1 MAGPTQPVAA
11 AAAGSGSLV
20 DRAVARSLSTKMAAA
35 TQEVEQLVEA
45 TYRIVS
51 RDGTVDPRVRDILLE
66 AGLSTQAFYRHFQSK
81 DDLLLVL
88 LDDGRRRLADYL
100 GHRISKAPT
109 PEARLRAWIDGMI
122 AQAAD
127 PEAAARTR
135 PFLVGLPRLRE
146 AFPAE
151 HARSE
156 AALVGLLAAVIE
168 GGVEADAMTSA
179 EPLRDADVIYRA
191 TVGLMEAH
199 LLARTTPS
207 RTESAHLANFAL
219 RALAVSPSAR
229 Q

>member
-1 MAGPTQPVAA
+1 
-11 AAAGSGSLV
+11 
-20 DRAVARSLSTKMAAA
+20 MAAA

-100 GHRISKAPT
+100 THRMGKART
-109 PEARLRAWIDGMI
+109 PEGKLRAWIDGML

-146 AFPAE
+146 AFPRRTRRIRGGADRAARRHHRDGVDAGAMASADPE
-151 HARSE
+151 RDALAIYQHHARRHGSPPVRPHR
-156 AALVGLLAAVIE
+156 AHPCRDHHLV
-168 GGVEADAMTSA
+168 D
-179 EPLRDADVIYRA
+179 
-191 TVGLMEAH
+191 
-199 LLARTTPS
+199 
-207 RTESAHLANFAL
+207 FAL
-219 RALAVSPSAR
+219 RALRP
-229 Q
+229 